1 MKKILGACLITAAL
15 GCNVAAASPLVTAD
29 VPLDSNYYLYLDKL
43 EGMGYV
49 TDIPTGTKPYSR
61 LDMAKWLLQAEAVAK
76 TKPMP
81 KYLQTYYDTMRAD
94 LAEEIAYLSGENDK
108 FESNLKLRTAKLDF
122 SYLDQ
127 DKSSQGYKLS
137 PNNGGEAKEFK
148 PAHWQMLN
156 HNNNGYRYG
165 DGFNAVGS
173 LNISGSINKDFALG
187 ITPRFSWDKDEHGDA
202 SLIDGYVK
210 THVGVWGVTVGKQ
223 PLTWGQGANGTLAF
237 SNNATP
243 QTMAKLNLLEP
254 HTFDNGVLKF
264 LGKAN
269 VNVFASQLE
278 GNRVETSGD
287 KYEKDHAPFIGIRVD
302 VMPTDALTI
311 GLERMSML
319 RKFNKDWFLGDNAES
334 SDAEGW
340 NDIAGF
346 DVRYRFPGVQLY
358 GSLYGEDQAHAFPC
372 EDAYTVGLYFPQLV
386 QDGSWDLRLE
396 GSQTN
401 TAWYRH
407 WVMRNGWTYKDD
419 IMGDWIGNDARKY
432 YAQVNHYL
440 DNGDR
445 VGLSLVRVDMNRS
458 ASDTRKLS
466 EVQVDYSTKL
476 LKDMYLDTSVGYGKF
491 DDSSTNSFKSKRIAA
506 GVRWEF

>member
-1 MKKILGACLITAAL
+1 M
-15 GCNVAAASPLVTAD
+15 
-29 VPLDSNYYLYLDKL
+29 
-43 EGMGYV
+43 
-49 TDIPTGTKPYSR
+49 
-61 LDMAKWLLQAEAVAK
+61 
-76 TKPMP
+76 
-81 KYLQTYYDTMRAD
+81 
-94 LAEEIAYLSGENDK
+94 
-108 FESNLKLRTAKLDF
+108 
-122 SYLDQ
+122 
-127 DKSSQGYKLS
+127 
-137 PNNGGEAKEFK
+137 
-148 PAHWQMLN
+148 
-156 HNNNGYRYG
+156 
-165 DGFNAVGS
+165 
-173 LNISGSINKDFALG
+173 
-187 ITPRFSWDKDEHGDA
+187 
-202 SLIDGYVK
+202 
-210 THVGVWGVTVGKQ
+210 TVGKQ
-223 PLTWGQGANGTLAF
+223 PLYWGQGTNGTLAF

-254 HTFDNGVLKF
+254 HTFDNGLLKF

-278 GNRVETSGD
+278 GNRVETSGY

-319 RKFNKDWFLGDNAES
+319 RKVNKDWFLGDNAES

-340 NDIAGF
+340 NDIAGL
-346 DVRYRFPGVQLY
+346 DVRYRFPGVQIY

-372 EDAYTVGLYFPQLV
+372 EDAYTFGLYFPQLV
-386 QDGSWDLRLE
+386 KDGSWDLRLE

-401 TAWYRH
+401 TVWYRH

-445 VGLSLVRVDMNRS
+445 VGLALVRVDMNRS
-458 ASDTRKLS
+458 DTYTRKLS

-476 LKDMYLDTSVGYGKF
+476 LKDVYLDTSVGYGKF
-491 DDSSTNSFKSKRIAA
+491 DESSTDSFKSKRIAA
-506 GVRWEF
+506 GLRWEF